1 MNLIKLQ
8 DEISK
13 DEGVKYETYH
23 CSLGHLT
30 GGIGHLITEWDEEIY
45 SGPVGTVIPTQQV
58 NDWFAK
64 DIETTIKDCNLLF
77 SQFNNLPDDIQHVLA
92 NMCFQLG
99 RPRLS
104 KFKNMIAAVEDLDW
118 ERMADEMENSRWFK
132 QTPNRAKR
140 LIAIVDRQFVRESI
154 PI

>member
-8 DEISK
+8 DEIAD

-30 GGIGHLITEWDEEIY
+30 GGIGHLITEWDEEFYDKSI
-45 SGPVGTVIPTQQV
+45 GTRISHEQI

-77 SQFNNLPDDIQHVLA
+77 SQFNNLPEEIQRVLA

-118 ERMADEMENSRWFK
+118 AKMADEMENSNWFR
-132 QTPNRAKR
+132 QTPNRAQR
-140 LIAIVDRQFVRESI
+140 LIDRVEKEWIKEI
-154 PI
+154 PA

>member
-1 MNLIKLQ
+1 MNLVKLQ
-8 DEISK
+8 EEISK
-13 DEGVKYETYH
+13 DEGIKFETYR

-45 SGPVGTVIPTQQV
+45 SGPVGTAIPTEQV

-77 SQFNNLPDDIQHVLA
+77 SQFNNLPEDIQHVLA

-118 ERMADEMENSRWFK
+118 HRMADEMENSRWFK

-140 LIAIVDRQFVRESI
+140 LIAIVDRQYYRENV
-154 PI
+154 PT

>member
-13 DEGVKYETYH
+13 DEGVKYETYR

-45 SGPVGTVIPTQQV
+45 SGSVGTVIPTQQV

>member
-8 DEISK
+8 DEIAD

-30 GGIGHLITEWDEEIY
+30 GGIGHLITEWDEEFYDKSI
-45 SGPVGTVIPTQQV
+45 GTRISHEQI

-77 SQFNNLPDDIQHVLA
+77 SQFNNLPEEIQRVLA

-118 ERMADEMENSRWFK
+118 AKMADEMEDSNWFR
-132 QTPNRAKR
+132 QTPNRAQR
-140 LIAIVDRQFVRESI
+140 LIDRVEKEWIKEI
-154 PI
+154 PA

>member
-8 DEISK
+8 DELAK
-13 DEGVKYETYH
+13 DEGVKYELYLCTEN
-23 CSLGHLT
+23 HLT
-30 GGIGHLITEWDEEIY
+30 GGIGHLITEWDADYYDKPIGYPVPEE
-45 SGPVGTVIPTQQV
+45 QV

-77 SQFNNLPDDIQHVLA
+77 SQFDNLPDDIQHILA

-118 ERMADEMENSRWFK
+118 ERMADEMENSRWYK

-140 LIAIVDRQFVRESI
+140 LIAIVDRQYHRENI
-154 PI
+154 PV

>member
-8 DEISK
+8 NEIADDES
-13 DEGVKYETYH
+13 VRYETYR
-23 CSLGHLT
+23 CSEGYPT
-30 GGIGHLITEWDEEIY
+30 GGIGHLITEWDEEY
-45 SGPVGTVIPTQQV
+45 YEQPMGTKIPNEQV
-58 NDWFAK
+58 DDWFAK

-77 SQFNNLPDDIQHVLA
+77 SQFDNLPEDIQHVLA

-118 ERMADEMENSRWFK
+118 ARMADEMQDSRWFR
-132 QTPNRAKR
+132 QTTNRAQR
-140 LIAIVDRQFVRESI
+140 LIDRVEKQIVKEI
-154 PI
+154 PA

>member
-13 DEGVKYETYH
+13 DEGVKYETYR

-30 GGIGHLITEWDEEIY
+30 GGIGHLITEWDEEVY
-45 SGPVGTVIPTQQV
+45 AGPVGTTIPNEQV

-77 SQFNNLPDDIQHVLA
+77 SQFNNLPEDIQHVLA

-118 ERMADEMENSRWFK
+118 ARMADEMEDSNWYK
-132 QTPNRAKR
+132 QTPNRAQR
-140 LIAIVDRQFVRESI
+140 LITRVDRQIGKEVAI
-154 PI
+154 

>member
-8 DEISK
+8 DEIAN
-13 DEGVKYETYH
+13 DEGVKYETYR

-45 SGPVGTVIPTQQV
+45 SGSVGTVIPTQQV

-77 SQFNNLPDDIQHVLA
+77 SQFDNLPDDIQHVLA

-118 ERMADEMENSRWFK
+118 HTMADEMENSRWFK

-140 LIAIVDRQFVRESI
+140 LIAIVDRQYHRENI
-154 PI
+154 PV

>member
-8 DEISK
+8 DEIAD

-30 GGIGHLITEWDEEIY
+30 GGIGHLITEWDEEFY
-45 SGPVGTVIPTQQV
+45 DKPVETRISHEQI

-77 SQFNNLPDDIQHVLA
+77 SQFNNLPEEIQRVLA

-118 ERMADEMENSRWFK
+118 ASMADEMQDSNWYK
-132 QTPNRAKR
+132 QTPERAQR
-140 LIAIVDRQFVRESI
+140 LIDRVEKQMIKEI
-154 PI
+154 PA

>member
-13 DEGVKYETYH
+13 DEGMKFETYR

-45 SGPVGTVIPTQQV
+45 SGPVGTAIPTEQV

-118 ERMADEMENSRWFK
+118 HRMADEMENSRWFK

-140 LIAIVDRQFVRESI
+140 LIAIVDRQYHRENI
-154 PI
+154 PV

>member
-8 DEISK
+8 DEIAD

-30 GGIGHLITEWDEEIY
+30 GGIGHLITEWDEEFY
-45 SGPVGTVIPTQQV
+45 DKPVGTKIPHDQV
-58 NDWFAK
+58 NDWFER
-64 DIETTIKDCNLLF
+64 DIKTTIKDCNLLF
-77 SQFNNLPDDIQHVLA
+77 SQFDNLPDDIQHVLA

-118 ERMADEMENSRWFK
+118 HRMADEMENSRWFR
-132 QTPNRAKR
+132 QTPERAKR
-140 LIAIVDRQFVRESI
+140 LIAIVDRQYHRENI
-154 PI
+154 PV

>member
-8 DEISK
+8 DEIAN
-13 DEGVKYETYH
+13 DEGVMYETYR

-30 GGIGHLITEWDEEIY
+30 GGIGHLVTEWDEEAY
-45 SGPVGTVIPTQQV
+45 SGPVGTKIPHDQV
-58 NDWFAK
+58 DTWFAK

-77 SQFNNLPDDIQHVLA
+77 SQFNNLPEDIQHVLA

-104 KFKNMIAAVEDLDW
+104 KFKNMIAAVENLDW
-118 ERMADEMENSRWFK
+118 ASMSDEMEDSNWYK
-132 QTPNRAKR
+132 QTPQRAER
-140 LIAIVDRQFVRESI
+140 LIVRVDNELIKEI
-154 PI
+154 PA

>member
-13 DEGVKYETYH
+13 DEGVKYETYR

-45 SGPVGTVIPTQQV
+45 SGPIGTVIPTEQV

-77 SQFNNLPDDIQHVLA
+77 SQFNNLPEDIQHVLA

-118 ERMADEMENSRWFK
+118 ARMADEMEDSNWYK
-132 QTPNRAKR
+132 QTPNRAQR
-140 LIAIVDRQFVRESI
+140 LITRVDRQIGKEVAI
-154 PI
+154 